1 MTSTT
6 LDALKNLY
14 VAHGGNAS
22 DVADLTVIPDV
33 INALAAFISGG
44 GAAELPTVTAENDG
58 QVLTVVSGAW
68 AAAALPANEPASEPA
83 AEEITG

>member
-14 VAHGGNAS
+14 VARGGTAS

-33 INALAAFISGG
+33 INALAAFISDG
-44 GAAELPTVTAENDG
+44 GAAELPAVTASNNG

-68 AAAALPANEPASEPA
+68 AAADLPAPETPTTEDD
-83 AEEITG
+83 ITG